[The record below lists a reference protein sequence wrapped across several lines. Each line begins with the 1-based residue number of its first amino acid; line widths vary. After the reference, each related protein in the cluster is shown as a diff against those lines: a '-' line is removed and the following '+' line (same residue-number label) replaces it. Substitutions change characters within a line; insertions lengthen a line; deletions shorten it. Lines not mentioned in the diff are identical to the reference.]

1 MYSWTRLRR
10 ILVVVLL
17 LPVAHF
23 AIVISWDLR
32 DILNPAPTVWES
44 EVSNIELR
52 SNLDP
57 AEGPPLVII
66 GGRQA
71 KLWRG
76 LEDTFFPMAVLNN
89 GIGSANIDD
98 VLYYFDRLVKPYQ
111 PQAVLM
117 VPGPSDFI
125 MRDDK
130 SPDDYMLMLKG
141 LSNHVTGLDGKPH
154 FYVVTLNKWPRFPAY
169 WGTVDTVNHLLET
182 WADQQARVTL
192 IDARRLFEQ
201 RGGLPVRAMFRADG
215 INLNDWG
222 YMQMSLLLRQQIDSD
237 YPYQNQQPGS

>member
-10 ILVVVLL
+10 ILIVVLL

-23 AIVISWDLR
+23 VIMIGGDLR
-32 DILNPAPTVWES
+32 DVLNPAPTVWES
-44 EVSNIELR
+44 EVNSIELR
-52 SNLDP
+52 GKPDP

-71 KLWRG
+71 KLWQG
-76 LEDTFFPMAVLNN
+76 LDDQFFPMAVLNN

-98 VLYYFDRLVKPYQ
+98 VLYYFDRLVRPYQ

-117 VPGPSDFI
+117 VPGPAEFI

-130 SPDDYMLMLKG
+130 SPDDFMRMLKG
-141 LSNHVTGLDGKPH
+141 LSNYVIQLDGEPQ
-154 FYVVTLNKWPRFPAY
+154 FYVVTLNKWPRFPGV
-169 WGTVDTVNHLLET
+169 WGTVDTVNQLLQK

-192 IDARRLFEQ
+192 IDTRPLFEQ
-201 RGGLPVRAMFRADG
+201 GGGLPVRPMFRSDG
-215 INLNDWG
+215 INLNRTG
-222 YMQMSLLLRQQIDSD
+222 YMRMSQLLRQQINRD
-237 YPYQNQQPGS
+237 YPRLD